1 MWLLSN
7 IFKNQWVDIIRWE
20 NPSSE
25 ALVWKFPQNLDQI
38 ENKSSLIVDPWLASI
53 FIHNW
58 KIEAI
63 QTDSWKWSL
72 ETDNI
77 PFLSAL
83 KNVMSGFETHDKAQV
98 YFIKIN
104 QLANNKWWT
113 PNSITYMDPTYD
125 FPVELRA
132 FWNFTFKVS
141 DIENFWVWY
150 VANREDVSVDS
161 VRMIIV
167 DRLVWQIASIFAKKK
182 ISYNEIDAHTYD
194 ISKELME
201 ATKDE
206 FAKLWLELT
215 DFRIEDINFTEKTED
230 FISKITS
237 KSADVWAINK
247 TANIDRTA
255 MENYSQIEKLNIAWK
270 AAESWGAAWD
280 MMWAWMWMAMWM
292 NMAKEMSNNNRWQ
305 QNTAPTQET
314 VEQKLAKIKWLLDKE
329 LISQED
335 YDKKKAEILSNM

>member
-7 IFKNQWVDIIRWE
+7 LFKAQWVDIIRWE
-20 NPSSE
+20 NPSSQT
-25 ALVWKFPQNLDQI
+25 LVWKFPQNLDQI
-38 ENKSSLIVDPWLASI
+38 ENNSSLIVDPWLASI

-63 QTDSWKWSL
+63 QQESWKWSL

-77 PFLSAL
+77 PFLSSL

-98 YFIKIN
+98 FFIKTN
-104 QLANNKWWT
+104 QVSNNKWGT
-113 PNSITYMDPTYD
+113 PNPITYIDPVYD

-132 FWNFTFKVS
+132 FWNFTFQVS
-141 DIENFWVWY
+141 DIEKFWVWY
-150 VANREDVSVDS
+150 VANREEVSIDS

-167 DRLVWQIASIFAKKK
+167 DRLMWQIASIFGKKR
-182 ISYNEIDAHTYD
+182 ITYNEIDAHTFD

-206 FAKLWLELT
+206 FWKLWLELT

-230 FISKITS
+230 FIAKITS
-237 KSADVWAINK
+237 KSADVQAINK
-247 TANIDRTA
+247 TAGASQKA

-270 AAESWGAAWD
+270 AAESGWAAWD
-280 MMWAWMWMAMWM
+280 MMWAGIWMAMWM
-292 NMAKEMSNNNRWQ
+292 NMGKQMSEG
-305 QNTAPTQET
+305 NTSEQTPPPEKQT
-314 VEQKLAKIKWLLDKE
+314 VEQKLEKLKWLLEKE
-329 LISQED
+329 LISKED
-335 YDKKKAEILSNM
+335 YDKKKSEILSEL